1 MSLIKSAVTACAVI
15 TALCIA
21 VRLYAQLR
29 IFKEFHLEDHFM
41 ILSGLGFGGFCAVL
55 IIIGNAGLGDHSWH
69 FSLDALS
76 QIHLYFNLLQMTYVS
91 TMFVAKVAVLLSL
104 KRIFEVTQEAFVP
117 RSFFILIYLNSM
129 LHVGVLFATI
139 FECVPRAKITNPSLP
154 GKCVSTDGMILASS
168 TCNVLSDL
176 SILALPLYVIW
187 KLSSPLK
194 KKARAFAFFAT
205 GLLYVV
211 TPLHPH
217 YLLRMRRKSHQI
229 LLQHPARTYEGRH
242 MGRRICGVVGASLP
256 LNPTQ
261 PKSPFSSQFDRHT
274 DHVSG
279 ALSLFELT
287 SVVAA
292 TCFLTFPRFFR
303 HLRDTFQTHVKR
315 ISSPRAL
322 EENRPVQVNDQI
334 CTDGPA
340 NRGAVAR
347 HVLGDNVRDD
357 IAMELRNID
366 SIAEVETKASTPDWK
381 TSAGSPI
388 RGVSSQTAPKKV

>member
-1 MSLIKSAVTACAVI
+1 
-15 TALCIA
+15 
-21 VRLYAQLR
+21 
-29 IFKEFHLEDHFM
+29 
-41 ILSGLGFGGFCAVL
+41 
-55 IIIGNAGLGDHSWH
+55 
-69 FSLDALS
+69 
-76 QIHLYFNLLQMTYVS
+76 MTYVS

-217 YLLRMRRKSHQI
+217 YLLARHWLTI
-229 LLQHPARTYEGRH
+229 LHSACVASLIRFYYSIRLAPTKDVTWA
-242 MGRRICGVVGASLP
+242 GASVALWG
-256 LNPTQ
+256 Q
-261 PKSPFSSQFDRHT
+261 VSPFSSHFDRHT

-340 NRGAVAR
+340 NGGAVAR
-347 HVLGDNVRDD
+347 HALGDNMRDD

-381 TSAGSPI
+381 TSAGSPT

>member
-1 MSLIKSAVTACAVI
+1 
-15 TALCIA
+15 
-21 VRLYAQLR
+21 
-29 IFKEFHLEDHFM
+29 
-41 ILSGLGFGGFCAVL
+41 
-55 IIIGNAGLGDHSWH
+55 
-69 FSLDALS
+69 
-76 QIHLYFNLLQMTYVS
+76 
-91 TMFVAKVAVLLSL
+91 MFVAKVAVLLSL
-104 KRIFEVTQEAFVP
+104 KRIFEVTHEEFVP

-129 LHVGVLFATI
+129 LHVAVLFAVI

-168 TCNVLSDL
+168 SCNVLSDL

-187 KLSSPLK
+187 KLSLPLK

-205 GLLYVV
+205 GLLYVE

-217 YLLRMRRKSHQI
+217 YLLAKHWLTIYTAHASQVSSDSITASGSHLRRTSHGQAHLWRCGGKSPPQPN
-229 LLQHPARTYEGRH
+229 PAQT
-242 MGRRICGVVGASLP
+242 
-256 LNPTQ
+256 
-261 PKSPFSSQFDRHT
+261 PFSSHSGRHSGRHT
-274 DHVSG
+274 DHLSG
-279 ALSLFELT
+279 TRSLFELT

-322 EENRPVQVNDQI
+322 EESRPVQVNDQI

-340 NRGAVAR
+340 NGGAVAC
-347 HVLGDNVRDD
+347 HVLGDNARDD

-381 TSAGSPI
+381 TSAGSPT
-388 RGVSSQTAPKKV
+388 RGVSSHTAPEKV